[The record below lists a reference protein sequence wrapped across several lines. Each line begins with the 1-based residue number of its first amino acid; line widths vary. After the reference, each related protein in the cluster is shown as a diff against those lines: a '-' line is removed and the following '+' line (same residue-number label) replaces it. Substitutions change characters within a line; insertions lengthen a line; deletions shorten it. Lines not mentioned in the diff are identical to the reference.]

1 MINVRI
7 FRQADAVITGF
18 RVSGHAY
25 YDDPGKDIVCAGVSA
40 VAVGAVNAV
49 EALTGVVPAT
59 EMEPGFLEM
68 QLPAACRN
76 SAAAEKVQTILET
89 MEQMLLTI
97 ADSYG
102 DFVRISREGLE

>member
-7 FRQADAVITGF
+7 YRRSDAFIIGY

-49 EALTGVVPAT
+49 EALTGIEPEAEMERGLLAVQLPENVPAT
-59 EMEPGFLEM
+59 
-68 QLPAACRN
+68 
-76 SAAAEKVQTILET
+76 AAEKIQTILET

-102 DFVRISREGLE
+102 DFVHISNEVQE